1 MTTYEIIKSLRLIS
15 NMSQEELAERT
26 GYKDRSSI
34 AKIEAGKV
42 DLTES
47 KILMFSEIFHVSPS
61 ELMGLSSIPE
71 LNMLNLSDEES
82 DLILCLRTLNA
93 GGRKKLCEY
102 AHDLS
107 MIDLYREYPAQQ
119 SKKTSV
125 FRFLLIV
132 SHNHALVLDYRFRG
146 FAYLSRL

>member
-15 NMSQEELAERT
+15 NMSQEELAERA

-107 MIDLYREYPAQQ
+107 MIGLYREYPAQQ
-119 SKKTSV
+119 S
-125 FRFLLIV
+125 
-132 SHNHALVLDYRFRG
+132 
-146 FAYLSRL
+146 